1 MTEWIKKKVHLYAAY
16 KRLVSDVRTHTDK
29 KRKDR
34 EKYSMQTEVKKKLA
48 SVVILMPDKIDF
60 KTKTVTRDKERHYT
74 MISRSTR

>member
-60 KTKTVTRDKERHYT
+60 KTKTVTRDKEGHYI
-74 MISRSTR
+74 MIKGPMQ